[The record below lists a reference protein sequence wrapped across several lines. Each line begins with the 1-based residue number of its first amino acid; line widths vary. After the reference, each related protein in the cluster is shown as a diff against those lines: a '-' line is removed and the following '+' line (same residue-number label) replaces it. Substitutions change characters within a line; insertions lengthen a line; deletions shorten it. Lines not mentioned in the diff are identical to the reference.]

1 VYIGSKDNS
10 YGTFVAPANGEIKT
24 FKLVHISGGVSRANN
39 SALEGNWGTLTSSGS
54 PSKVEL
60 HITDHQD
67 SRITPPPGYPVDMT
81 YGVMG
86 YDVPGFTNMS
96 PELVFPEISPP
107 LAVTKGQELRIWFGQ
122 DLAEKHESNNIG
134 TTCADVYVYYTK

>member
-1 VYIGSKDNS
+1 VCIGSKDNS
-10 YGTFVAPANGEIKT
+10 YGTFVAPADGEIKT
-24 FKLVHISGGVSRANN
+24 FKLVHISGGVSVYSSSR
-39 SALEGNWGTLTSSGS
+39 EGNWGSLTSSGS
-54 PSKVEL
+54 PSQIEL

-67 SRITPPPGYPVDMT
+67 SRITPPPGFPVNMKN
-81 YGVMG
+81 GIMR

-122 DLAEKHESNNIG
+122 DLADKHESDNSG